1 MVGYTQE
8 QTSKHGKYTREK
20 VMAKSQ
26 RGFSLI
32 ELLIVVAILLILAA
46 IAIPDLLKS
55 KTAANQASAVGS
67 LRMIVSAE
75 VSYSSTFTIGYS
87 STLLDLDGPSG
98 SATPTAAGLIDT
110 VLGSGVKS
118 AYNIYYVPCVN
129 PPVPNDGTLAPGP
142 CGTNPIQTYEVSGNP
157 SAGSGFGNYY
167 FTNPSGVIRQNT
179 SAPAGL
185 ADPPVGG

>member
-1 MVGYTQE
+1 MVGYTQVKALIYGQFE
-8 QTSKHGKYTREK
+8 EEK

-67 LRMIVSAE
+67 LKMIVSAE
-75 VSYSSTFTIGYS
+75 VSYASTYTIGYS
-87 STLLDLDGPSG
+87 STLVALDGTAIPST
-98 SATPTAAGLIDT
+98 SASAGLIDI
-110 VLGSGVKS
+110 VLASGVKS
-118 AYNIYYVPCVN
+118 GYNIYYVPCVN
-129 PPVPNDGTLAPGP
+129 PYVPNDGTLSGACPAPI
-142 CGTNPIQTYEVSGNP
+142 TLYEVSGNP
-157 SAGSGFGNYY
+157 SGGTGFGNYY
-167 FTNPSGVIRQNT
+167 YTDPSGVIRQNS

-185 ADPPVGG
+185 ADTPVGG